1 MPLLYRYSI
10 IKVTILSFERVA
22 ILGLYSPKVAI
33 WEKIYYIHTKPVSYP
48 PIEFSPRIQEKKLGI
63 RKIFLHG
70 FVFSIHGFEFPLTG
84 LFFPFTGLSFHSR
97 V

>member
-1 MPLLYRYSI
+1 MVVIVVRRQEGI
-10 IKVTILSFERVA
+10 VI
-22 ILGLYSPKVAI
+22 
-33 WEKIYYIHTKPVSYP
+33 SYP

-70 FVFSIHGFEFPLTG
+70 FVFSIHGYEFPLTGLFFPLTG

-97 V
+97 VYSWGESTV

>member
-1 MPLLYRYSI
+1 M
-10 IKVTILSFERVA
+10 TNCF
-22 ILGLYSPKVAI
+22 
-33 WEKIYYIHTKPVSYP
+33 SYP

-84 LFFPFTGLSFHSR
+84 LFFPVTGLSFHSR
-97 V
+97 VDSSRGGLLVLVKGTPKVKP